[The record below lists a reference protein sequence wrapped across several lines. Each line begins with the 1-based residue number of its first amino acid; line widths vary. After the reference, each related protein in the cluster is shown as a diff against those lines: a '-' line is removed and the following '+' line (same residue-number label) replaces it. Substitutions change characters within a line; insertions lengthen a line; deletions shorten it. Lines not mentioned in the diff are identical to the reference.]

1 MGVRSC
7 VAVAV
12 AGVLALSLGLWACG
26 SRHSGSFGAGVSP
39 AALRAHL
46 EFLADDELEGRLTGT
61 RGYDLAA
68 TYMATQFASLGL
80 KGDAQ
85 EGSYFQKVPLRRTE
99 VVPEATSVTLSAGP
113 RTVQLGHPA
122 DVIFLDTHQAA
133 QGAVRAPVVFAGY
146 SVSAPEFGYDD
157 YQGLDVAGKIV
168 AFLVLE
174 APARFPSAERGYY
187 MDWSVKRQAASDHG
201 AVGVLGVMTPAVETR
216 VPWKWLATA
225 SNSMRWLDGDARVGG
240 IAGGVGP
247 SPILSRSAAQV
258 LFEGERYELRDILT
272 AVEKGEP
279 PRFQTTKAAT
289 IRYTSRHT
297 PVGSVNVLAVLEGAD
312 PVLKQE
318 YVVFTS
324 HLDHLGIG
332 AAVDGDAIYN
342 GAFDN
347 ASGCALLVEV
357 ARAFSQLSG
366 KPRRSVLFAAVTAE
380 EQGLV
385 GSDYLAHHLPVPLE
399 KIVAIVNVDGAI
411 PLSPGLRDVLAFG
424 SEHSS
429 LGPAAAQAAAE
440 SGFEVSPDPYPE
452 EGTFVRTDH
461 YPFVEQGIPALFLA
475 PGVRSNDPKVEAL
488 EAHKK
493 WLVTRY
499 HSPKD
504 DASQGFDYETGARFA
519 RFVGL
524 VGYKVAMERA
534 RPTWNEGDFFG
545 KRFGRGRAR

>member
-46 EFLADDELEGRLTGT
+46 EFLADDALEGRLTGT

-68 TYMATQFASLGL
+68 KYMATQFASLGL
-80 KGDAQ
+80 KGGAQ
-85 EGSYFQKVPLRRTE
+85 EGSYFQKVPLRLTQ
-99 VVPEATSVTLSAGP
+99 VVPEATSVTLSAGAK
-113 RTVQLGHPA
+113 TVQLGHPA
-122 DVIFLDTHQAA
+122 DVLFFDTHQAP
-133 QGAVRAPVVFAGY
+133 QGSMRAPVVFVGFG
-146 SVSAPEFGYDD
+146 VSAPEFGYDD
-157 YQGLDVAGKIV
+157 YQGLDVAGSIV

-187 MDWSVKRQAASDHG
+187 MDWSVKRQVASDHG
-201 AVGVLGVMTPAVETR
+201 AVGVLGVMTPALEMR
-216 VPWKWLATA
+216 IPWKLLENT
-225 SNSMRWLDGDARVGG
+225 SNSMRWLDGDGRVGG
-240 IAGGVGP
+240 IAGSVGP
-247 SPILSRSAAQV
+247 VPLLSRSAAQA
-258 LFEGERYELRDILT
+258 LFDGEQHGLADIF
-272 AVEKGEP
+272 AAADKGEP
-279 PRFQTTKAAT
+279 PRFQTTKLAT
-289 IRYTSRHT
+289 VRYASHHT
-297 PVGSVNVLAVLEGAD
+297 PVESVNVLAVLEGAD

-332 AAVDGDAIYN
+332 TAVDGDAIYN

-357 ARAFSQLSG
+357 ARAFSQVVE

-380 EQGLV
+380 EQALV

-411 PLSPGLRDVLAFG
+411 PLSPGLRDVLTFG

-429 LGPAAAQAAAE
+429 LGPAAAQAAVE
-440 SGFEVSPDPYPE
+440 SGFEVSPDPYPDQ
-452 EGTFVRTDH
+452 GSFVRTDH
-461 YPFVEQGIPALFLA
+461 YPFVEQGVPALYLA
-475 PGVRSNDPKVEAL
+475 PGYRSNDRRVEPL
-488 EAHKK
+488 EAQKK
-493 WLVTRY
+493 WLVSRY

-524 VGYKVAMERA
+524 VGYKVAMESA